1 MAQLYKP
8 LVGERPILLARV
20 QIKSFWQGIFQPAIL
35 LARIQ
40 SLSACWTRKS
50 PTAFHKH
57 PYFFSD
63 QGWFS
68 HLVMIG
74 QASMPSSLHSLQMD
88 VLSSKIWPVP
98 ICWHQTPLPY
108 GPQRD
113 LVTPV
118 KLNWTF
124 VKSSLTICS
133 LSGPPKD
140 TRKPGTHWLPDP
152 AVQPGFWVAHGSGLP
167 GSCGSQWPLWP

>member
-1 MAQLYKP
+1 MFIYIHTLSVFHWFHTIVLLKIYSWYIQKMFWYCPSLKTLAMAQLYKP
-8 LVGERPILLARV
+8 LVGERSILLARV

-40 SLSACWTRKS
+40 SLSACWTRKP
-50 PTAFHKH
+50 PTAFHRH
-57 PYFFSD
+57 PYVFSD

-118 KLNWTF
+118 KLNWTYLF
-124 VKSSLTICS
+124 PL
-133 LSGPPKD
+133 PK
-140 TRKPGTHWLPDP
+140 
-152 AVQPGFWVAHGSGLP
+152 
-167 GSCGSQWPLWP
+167 

>member
-1 MAQLYKP
+1 MFFIGFILQFCLKIKIAGTSKKCFDIALALKKIILAMAQLYKP

-50 PTAFHKH
+50 PTAFHRH

-118 KLNWTF
+118 KLNWTYLF
-124 VKSSLTICS
+124 PL
-133 LSGPPKD
+133 PK
-140 TRKPGTHWLPDP
+140 
-152 AVQPGFWVAHGSGLP
+152 
-167 GSCGSQWPLWP
+167 

>member
-1 MAQLYKP
+1 MFFIGFILQFCLRYIAGTSKKCFDIALALKKSNFGNGSTVQTL
-8 LVGERPILLARV
+8 LVRERPILLARV

-50 PTAFHKH
+50 PTAFHRH
-57 PYFFSD
+57 PYVFSD

-88 VLSSKIWPVP
+88 VLSG
-98 ICWHQTPLPY
+98 HQETRYPLAARPCSAARFL
-108 GPQRD
+108 GG
-113 LVTPV
+113 TWF
-118 KLNWTF
+118 WT
-124 VKSSLTICS
+124 S
-133 LSGPPKD
+133 
-140 TRKPGTHWLPDP
+140 R
-152 AVQPGFWVAHGSGLP
+152 Q
-167 GSCGSQWPLWP
+167 LW